1 MVETSSAKRMVL
13 KQLPCP
19 LIQCDAWD
27 GALAA
32 FEAALAREIGGALPT
47 QVGEIAGRDGLKVVR
62 AGPRRFWIFPRERSS
77 TIASGIPPEL
87 GCRLDLS
94 EGRIR
99 IEVSTPDL
107 CDVVS
112 KCLAIDWDRTL
123 GLATFS
129 SLHRIPVMFTRSS
142 ERDGEFVV
150 PRSFARSISE
160 WLEECQ

>member
-1 MVETSSAKRMVL
+1 MVETLSAKRMVL
-13 KQLPCP
+13 EQLPCP
-19 LIQCDAWD
+19 LIQCDAWE
-27 GALAA
+27 GTFAA
-32 FEAALAREIGGALPT
+32 FKAALAREIGGALPT
-47 QVGEIAGRDGLKVVR
+47 QVGEIAGRGGLRVVR
-62 AGPRRFWIFPRERSS
+62 AGPRRFWIFPSERSA

-107 CDVVS
+107 RDVVS

-123 GLATFS
+123 GVATFS
-129 SLHRIPVMFTRSS
+129 SLHRIPVMFTRFS